1 MIDQI
6 DYKLILLPIIG
17 AIIGWLTNY
26 IAIKMLFKPYNPVK
40 VLGFTIQ
47 GVLPKRREAF
57 AEGIAKT
64 IEKQLFSSKDI
75 SEILEESG
83 WEDEIEET
91 IENII
96 KKAIKNESMKK
107 YPIVG
112 SFSDSLLNGL
122 KYYVSKEII
131 KHIDK
136 KKPELLDKFHGMVN
150 VKELVSQ
157 KVDSF
162 EIQKLEEI
170 VSSLVSK
177 ELRHIEVTGAVLG
190 FIIGCV
196 QVVVVSF
203 L

>member
-1 MIDQI
+1 M
-6 DYKLILLPIIG
+6 DYKLFLLPLIG
-17 AIIGWLTNY
+17 AIIGWVTNY
-26 IAIKMLFKPYNPVK
+26 IAIKMLFKPYKPIK
-40 VLGFTIQ
+40 FLGFTIQ

-57 AEGIAKT
+57 AESIAKT
-64 IEKQLFSSKDI
+64 IEKQLLSSSDI
-75 SEILEESG
+75 SEILEGSG
-83 WEDEIEET
+83 WEKEIEET
-91 IENII
+91 IEGII
-96 KKAIKNESMKK
+96 RKAIKNESMKK

-112 SFSDSLLNGL
+112 VVSDSLLNAV

-131 KHIDK
+131 KQVDK
-136 KKPELLDKFHGMVN
+136 RKPELLEKFHGMVN

-170 VSSLVSK
+170 VSSLVAK

-190 FIIGCV
+190 FIIGSV
-196 QVVVVSF
+196 QVLIVAF